1 MTRILIVDDEKG
13 ITDVLKDFLELEGFE
28 TVVRHDADSA
38 REALDSES
46 FDAAMVDVFLA
57 EGPFGLDLARYI
69 FAYHPDTRVI
79 LMTGYADRAEVAAT
93 CLAGAYACLDKPFGL
108 DDVLRAL
115 DTALDERS
123 SAA

>member
-28 TVVRHDADSA
+28 TVVRHDVESA
-38 REALDSES
+38 REALETES
-46 FDAAMVDVFLA
+46 LDAAMVDVFLSD
-57 EGPFGLDLARYI
+57 GPVGLDLARYI
-69 FAYHPDTRVI
+69 FAYYPNTRVI

-93 CLAGAYACLDKPFGL
+93 CLAGAYTCLDKPFDL
-108 DDVLRAL
+108 DDVLRVLGIAL
-115 DTALDERS
+115 EKRS